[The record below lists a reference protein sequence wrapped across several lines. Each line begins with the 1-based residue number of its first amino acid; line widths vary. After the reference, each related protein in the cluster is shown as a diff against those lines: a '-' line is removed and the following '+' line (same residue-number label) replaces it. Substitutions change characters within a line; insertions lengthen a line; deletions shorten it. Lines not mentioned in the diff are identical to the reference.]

1 MKLLPEK
8 LLIMEFMKRQLNKF
22 HDKKDLIY
30 INIRYK
36 IQ

>member
-22 HDKKDLIY
+22 HDKLKTWEV
-30 INIRYK
+30 RE
-36 IQ
+36 